1 MTVSA
6 AMLTMI
12 GRTSVIAL
20 PGADVEALQRQAAAP
35 RNRSTT
41 AAARPAISHHR
52 RRPSGD
58 IEPVTMRCSATFE
71 AYHKNPRPSAGSQ
84 LDCQTTQP
92 RIIISDQRRFYVAK
106 CLDRGTRSD
115 PWDFARSCFPETQ
128 RKRAHKD
135 ASRPRG
141 NGTCV

>member
-71 AYHKNPRPSAGSQ
+71 AYHKNPRPSAQSTGLSNYSTDDMT
-84 LDCQTTQP
+84 L
-92 RIIISDQRRFYVAK
+92 
-106 CLDRGTRSD
+106 
-115 PWDFARSCFPETQ
+115 
-128 RKRAHKD
+128 
-135 ASRPRG
+135 RPKEILCRE
-141 NGTCV
+141 VS